1 MNIKLELLKDY
12 ISDFVN
18 SHIKDFEI
26 DADKIADTVA
36 INMLS
41 EIQRIIKNDLLTD
54 FEIVEEIV
62 CVFEK
67 YNIDAGGCH
76 DF

>member
-1 MNIKLELLKDY
+1 MNIKTELLKSFIADY
-12 ISDFVN
+12 INNRIDN
-18 SHIKDFEI
+18 FEI
-26 DADKIADTVA
+26 DADKIANTVA
-36 INMLS
+36 IEILS
-41 EIQRIIKNDLLTD
+41 EIQNIIKNDNYSD

-67 YNIDAGGCH
+67 YKIDFGNCH